1 MRQQRLLEKVANIS
15 SSPINVL
22 QSIAAKALNFKIK
35 NSQNWVRGE
44 GSSAPA
50 TAAALTSGV
59 SASTSSLNS
68 LLNSDTK
75 AGENAASKLS
85 LINYNRLVRQYK
97 FLKSTNIKLNNQT
110 DDKAKHLLFLNQLV
124 NSQILNDRLKCKQT
138 NNLIKGDTSKK
149 AKPNE
154 NPGDDDDDDEDDD
167 EDDEQ
172 EIFNNKMFLVKSNE
186 KLEKMEHQE
195 GVAEGSASFQMPIEI
210 NSERNKEEPKANEV
224 SDVDME
230 SQSNTNQP
238 GTSKSFMNE
247 NMSNANTI
255 VSNDQAQQSSNLFTA
270 LKFWMSKR
278 VDSLSSSSP
287 GKTLS
292 LNKKDATSIDMNL
305 QEELATKLE
314 SVKESKRK
322 SKKKLKTMKSM

>member
-35 NSQNWVRGE
+35 NSQNWVTGE
-44 GSSAPA
+44 GSSTAA
-50 TAAALTSGV
+50 AAAALTSGV

-75 AGENAASKLS
+75 AAENAASKLS

-124 NSQILNDRLKCKQT
+124 NSQILNDRLKSKQT
-138 NNLIKGDTSKK
+138 NNLIKGDTNKK
-149 AKPNE
+149 AKSNE
-154 NPGDDDDDDEDDD
+154 NADDDDDEDD

-172 EIFNNKMFLVKSNE
+172 EIFNNKMLLVKPNE
-186 KLEKMEHQE
+186 IIEKMDHQE
-195 GVAEGSASFQMPIEI
+195 GVAEGSASFQTPIEI
-210 NSERNKEEPKANEV
+210 NNESIKEEPKANEV

-247 NMSNANTI
+247 NMSNASTI

-287 GKTLS
+287 SKTLS
-292 LNKKDATSIDMNL
+292 LNKKDAASIDMNL
-305 QEELATKLE
+305 QEELASKLE